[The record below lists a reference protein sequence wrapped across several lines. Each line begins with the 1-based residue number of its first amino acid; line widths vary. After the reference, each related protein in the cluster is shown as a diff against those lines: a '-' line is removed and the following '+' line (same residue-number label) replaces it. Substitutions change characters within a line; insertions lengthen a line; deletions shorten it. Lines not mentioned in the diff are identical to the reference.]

1 MSPTP
6 EQQAADRLESY
17 ETQIDMHNEGSGLK
31 ERLTHYEE
39 HLKNGSQ
46 DDRKAIARG
55 VSAMLASQVEQ
66 SKQLALLATRDEV
79 RDMISAHATT
89 CALAR
94 PAQLPQQEES
104 ISFFGG
110 KVSAKG
116 RKAIWATLLI
126 VAVGALLAF
135 YALPFANDLLATW
148 RGTAAKAE
156 AAVVKA
162 EQTAAVA
169 EVSQDAAQ
177 KDRDAMMA
185 MLRQL
190 MAEARSDGAK
200 Q

>member
-17 ETQIDMHNEGSGLK
+17 ETRIDMHNEGEGLK
-31 ERLTHYEE
+31 ERLAHYEE

-55 VSAMLASQVEQ
+55 ISAMLAAMAEQ
-66 SKQLALLATRDEV
+66 AKILPTLATRDET

-94 PAQLPQQEES
+94 PVPPAPEPEE
-104 ISFFGG
+104 ISFWGSKISGKG
-110 KVSAKG
+110 KVAVTTIKWLG
-116 RKAIWATLLI
+116 IAAGAILVMSLPYLGGLI
-126 VAVGALLAF
+126 TA
-135 YALPFANDLLATW
+135 W

-162 EQTAAVA
+162 EQTAVVA
-169 EVSQDAAQ
+169 ESNQEAAQ

-190 MAEARSDGAK
+190 MAEVKSDGAK

>member
-6 EQQAADRLESY
+6 EQQAAARLESY

-66 SKQLALLATRDEV
+66 SKQIALLATRDEV

-94 PAQLPQQEES
+94 PAPPEPEPEEISIWGSKFSGKGKAAVTTIKWLGVAAGAILVMSLPYL
-104 ISFFGG
+104 GG
-110 KVSAKG
+110 
-116 RKAIWATLLI
+116 LI
-126 VAVGALLAF
+126 TA
-135 YALPFANDLLATW
+135 W
-148 RGTAAKAE
+148 KGTAAKAE

-162 EQTAAVA
+162 EQTAVVA
-169 EVSQDAAQ
+169 EVSQEAAQ
-177 KDRDAMMA
+177 RDRDAMMA

-190 MAEARSDGAK
+190 MVEVKAEGAK